1 MSGEFNTLEKAVL
14 EWYAQHYSDPA
25 LIAQVRAASL
35 KQRTWTK
42 VGFYVGLEVPR
53 QLQPIDFDHIGTK
66 GFPIEGPHIEAAGI
80 EHGGG
85 SLLWG
90 DNGYIT
96 QIELYAFG
104 SFFREAISNFVLA

>member
-1 MSGEFNTLEKAVL
+1 MPDEFNALEKAVL

-25 LIAQVRAASL
+25 LIAQLRSASFQ
-35 KQRTWTK
+35 QRTWTK
-42 VGFYVGLEVPR
+42 VGSYVALDVPGL
-53 QLQPIDFDHIGTK
+53 LAPIDFSRIGTP
-66 GFPIEGPHIEAAGI
+66 GFPIDGPRIESEGI

-90 DNGYIT
+90 NNGCIT

-104 SFFREAISNFVLA
+104 SFFKETITDFVLA

>member
-1 MSGEFNTLEKAVL
+1 MPDQFSALEKAVL

-25 LIAQVRAASL
+25 LIAQISAASL

-42 VGFYVGLEVPR
+42 VGFYVALNVPR
-53 QLQPIDFDHIGTK
+53 QLNPIDFSRIGTQA
-66 GFPIEGPHIEAAGI
+66 FPIDGPRIEAEGI

-90 DNGYIT
+90 YNGYIT
-96 QIELYAFG
+96 QIEFYAFG
-104 SFFREAISNFVLA
+104 NFFRETISNFVLT